1 MKGIIAD
8 FTNEQDIS
16 KVGAI
21 SDVLLRTVDEDTIIL
36 QMLQHHTKHINMG
49 LDDTHAPFF
58 HEGVEHYRKHGY
70 GVSTRNS
77 GGRSVANDL
86 GVLNFSLI
94 LQNDKG
100 ASENYMMF
108 YHFLKEALKP
118 LGLTFDVGQVD
129 GAYCP
134 GKFDISINGKKV
146 AGTAQRRIGKRMLV
160 GAYLSVNGDQN
171 KRSQII
177 SDFYKI
183 TQDVIE
189 VFPEKLTTLQD
200 EMTQALE
207 VETVI
212 KLIKEHFNKITS
224 SSQALDVNAID
235 DQAIQSSLKR
245 MKDQNTKY
253 LNR

>member
-1 MKGIIAD
+1 MRGIIAD
-8 FTNEQDIS
+8 LTQEKNIS
-16 KVGAI
+16 KVAGI
-21 SDVLLRTVDEDTIIL
+21 GEVLLRSLQEDTMVLI
-36 QMLQHHTKHINMG
+36 MLQHHDENINIG
-49 LDDTHAPFF
+49 LDDTRAPYFLD
-58 HEGVEHYRKHGY
+58 GVEHYRKHGY
-70 GVSTRNS
+70 SVGTRNS

-94 LQNDKG
+94 IKNDKT
-100 ASENYMMF
+100 AAENYMYF
-108 YHFLKEALKP
+108 YSFLKDALAP
-118 LGLTFDVGQVD
+118 LNLNFSVGQVN

-146 AGTAQRRIGKRMLV
+146 AGTAQRRIKDKLTI

-200 EMTQALE
+200 ELGSTLD
-207 VETVI
+207 VKTV
-212 KLIKEHFNKITS
+212 KDLLIKHFKSITTES
-224 SSQALDVNAID
+224 ENLDLSQLDPDLLSKAKARSKAQD
-235 DQAIQSSLKR
+235 D
-245 MKDQNTKY
+245 KY